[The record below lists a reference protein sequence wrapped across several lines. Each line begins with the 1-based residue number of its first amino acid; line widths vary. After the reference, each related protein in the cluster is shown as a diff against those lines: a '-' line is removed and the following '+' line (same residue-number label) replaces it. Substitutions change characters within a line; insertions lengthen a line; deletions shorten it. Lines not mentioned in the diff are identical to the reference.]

1 MERIA
6 SLRLAAR
13 QLRASIFR
21 SLPLGFRLAHAI
33 VVASSLGES
42 LGRYFG
48 AIFLKAG
55 VEGMPDPGPRWNPDS
70 PRASDTLPRGYLED
84 YGESLYR
91 GMLRFSRDIGWVAD
105 TIADFL
111 AYHKDVVPRKGSSLS
126 DAQGYVRRSV
136 SNFFLDKLKKN
147 KRRDE
152 LARFER
158 MEGEDDEGKATVMDF
173 DDPSAF
179 EKFDE
184 YVTESKVREIK
195 REIAKIVPWAPKW
208 LDMLMEGEQETDIIG
223 DPKTGR
229 PSALAEQMGLDTP
242 YLTTSDGT
250 PMSYP
255 MWSNRYKKKVVE
267 KMKEIYAR

>member
-33 VVASSLGES
+33 VVASPFGEALGK
-42 LGRYFG
+42 YFG
-48 AIFLKAG
+48 AMFLKAG
-55 VEGMPDPGPRWNPDS
+55 VKGMPDPGPRWNPDS
-70 PRASDTLPRGYLED
+70 PRAADTLPRGYYHEF
-84 YGESLYR
+84 GESLFR
-91 GMLRFSRDIGWVAD
+91 GMLRFSRDVD
-105 TIADFL
+105 SIADAIGEYI
-111 AYHKDVVPRKGSSLS
+111 AYHKPLPIREGSHVE
-126 DAQGYVRRSV
+126 DAQGLARKAV
-136 SNFFLDKLKKN
+136 SNFIIDKLRKG

-152 LARFER
+152 LARFESVER
-158 MEGEDDEGKATVMDF
+158 DDDEGKATVMDF

-179 EKFDE
+179 KQFDD

-195 REIAKIVPWAPKW
+195 REIARIVPWAPGW

-229 PSALAEQMGLDTP
+229 PSALAKEMGLDTP

-267 KMKEIYAR
+267 KMKEVYAR